1 MFGARA
7 RLSAKEKSECWSSEH
22 RKEELESENERLE
35 NERYPI
41 VYSLDNTRKDIQ
53 SCVGDIK
60 AQYLAISRLQRHL
73 EETRW
78 AIKEAEEKLAKKNC
92 LAEELKAVAENYQA
106 HIQVDR
112 ERIRELEERIAASH
126 FVETAPSIHE
136 EMKEVTKK
144 TREKQ
149 SVAVRGMLIS
159 AVSFALALLFP
170 LFLLFCVSCILP
182 LDCGTPGIP
191 CSE

>member
-1 MFGARA
+1 M
-7 RLSAKEKSECWSSEH
+7 
-22 RKEELESENERLE
+22 ENERH
-35 NERYPI
+35 PI
-41 VYSLDNTRKDIQ
+41 VYSLDNTRKDIKW
-53 SCVGDIK
+53 CVGEIK
-60 AQYLAISRLQRHL
+60 AQYLAISRQQCHL

-78 AIKEAEEKLAKKNC
+78 AMKEAEEKLAKKNC

-144 TREKQ
+144 TRGKR
-149 SVAVRGMLIS
+149 SVAVRDMLIS

-182 LDCGTPGIP
+182 LD
-191 CSE
+191 